1 MIISKRN
8 IFILILTFCLL
19 FATACSSSNN
29 KQDSAVGGIS
39 STNGDGLKKG
49 SPGGGPEVSVKERVL
64 LDQDGMIITLKS
76 LKQDG
81 IFGPSLKV
89 LIENNSEKS
98 VTVQIRDSSINGVMA
113 DAMFSSEVAPDKKA
127 NDEITFMKSDL
138 ERANISLIKDIE
150 FKFHIF
156 DSKTWDGILDSDVI
170 AIKTTADQGY
180 VQTYDDSGE
189 VVLEEKE
196 IRIVMKRV
204 NSKDSFWG
212 ADVHVLIEN
221 DSDLDATVQA
231 RDVSINGFMIDP
243 IFSCEVLAGK
253 KAYDTIT
260 FLESDLLNN
269 DIKTID
275 EMELS
280 FHIFSMSG
288 WDTIYDSPKISV
300 TFE

>member
-1 MIISKRN
+1 MIISKKN
-8 IFILILTFCLL
+8 IFILVLMFCLL
-19 FATACSSSNN
+19 FTAACSSSNN
-29 KQDSAVGGIS
+29 KQDGVVRGTSSA
-39 STNGDGLKKG
+39 NDDGLKKG
-49 SPGGGPEVSVKERVL
+49 SSGGGSEVSVEKKVL
-64 LDQDGMIITLKS
+64 LDQNGVIITLKS
-76 LKQDG
+76 LEQG
-81 IFGPSLKV
+81 GMFGPSLKV

-98 VTVQIRDSSINGVMA
+98 ITVQIRNSSINGIMA
-113 DAMFSSEVAPDKKA
+113 DAMFSSEVAPNKKA

-138 ERANISLIKDIE
+138 EKANISLIKDIE

-156 DSKTWDGILDSDVI
+156 DSQTWNGILDSDVI
-170 AIKTTADQGY
+170 AIRTTADQGY

-196 IRIVMKRV
+196 IKIVMKKV
-204 NSKDSFWG
+204 DSKDSFWG
-212 ADVHVLIEN
+212 ADVHVFIEN
-221 DSDLDATVQA
+221 NSDSDATIQV
-231 RDVSINGFMIDP
+231 RNVSINGFMIDP
-243 IFSCEVLAGK
+243 IFSSEVLAGK

-260 FLESDLLNN
+260 FFESDLLDN

>member
-8 IFILILTFCLL
+8 VVILILMFCLL
-19 FATACSSSNN
+19 FITACSPSNN
-29 KQDSAVGGIS
+29 KQDSATGGIPVV
-39 STNGDGLKKG
+39 NGDGLKKDNPRG
-49 SPGGGPEVSVKERVL
+49 DPEVSVEERVL
-64 LDQDGMIITLKS
+64 LDQDGIIITLKS
-76 LKQDG
+76 LEHDG
-81 IFGPSLKV
+81 MFGPSLKV
-89 LIENNSEKS
+89 LIENNSEES
-98 VTVQIRDSSINGVMA
+98 ITVQIRDSSINGVMA
-113 DAMFSSEVAPDKKA
+113 DAMFSSEVAPNKKS

-156 DSKTWDGILDSDVI
+156 DSQTWNSILDSDVV
-170 AIKTTADQGY
+170 AVKTTVDQGY

-196 IRIVMKRV
+196 IKIVMKRV
-204 NSKDSFWG
+204 DSKDSFWG
-212 ADVHVLIEN
+212 ADVHIFIEN
-221 DSDLDATVQA
+221 NSDLDATIQA
-231 RDVSINGFMIDP
+231 RNVSINGFMIDP
-243 IFSCEVLAGK
+243 VFSSEVLAGK

-260 FLESDLLNN
+260 FLESDLLDN
-269 DIKTID
+269 DIKSID

-300 TFE
+300 TFL